1 MFQYKNTKDDLFT
14 QMSTINLE
22 AFMVI
27 LARMWDKWASVPS
40 LSKAA
45 KRVGITPEGLSV
57 HFMQQD
63 KFEQAANCM
72 ETENGEPLSC
82 ASTPNQSMLASP

>member
-1 MFQYKNTKDDLFT
+1 
-14 QMSTINLE
+14 
-22 AFMVI
+22 V
-27 LARMWDKWASVPS
+27 DKWASVPS

-63 KFEQAANCM
+63 KFKQAANCI
-72 ETENGEPLSC
+72 ETENQEPLLC
-82 ASTPNQSMLASP
+82 ASTPNQYMLASPDHRKGSAKYWRAKFVQS